1 MPAESLNPTAS
12 ISEPT
17 ERSTG
22 VVLAVDFGGTK
33 VESALVDE
41 NGTLLE
47 GSRFRHPTGRD
58 RSADELAEAVS
69 SVCRSSLQALDE
81 GLTIR
86 GIGIGA
92 AGPIDREK
100 GLVSPV
106 NLQVWRDFPLRD
118 TVAAVAREFGHSAPA
133 VLRLDGLCIT
143 LAENWVGAGR
153 GRDNMMGMIVST
165 GVGGGVIS
173 GGSVVAGFSGN
184 AGHIGQL
191 EVPGFTDVDAPCTL
205 EEIAAGPHTVAW
217 AQARGF
223 EGETGE
229 DLARAYAARDRIAV
243 AAVTRSGTAIG
254 RAIAS
259 VSTLLDLEVVV
270 IGGGFARVSPD
281 LFDIIRTA
289 IDRYSRFDYARR
301 VEVLPTG
308 LDTDGPLIGAAA
320 LVYRSV

>member
-1 MPAESLNPTAS
+1 MPTASLNPTAS
-12 ISEPT
+12 TPAPT
-17 ERSTG
+17 YPPG
-22 VVLAVDFGGTK
+22 LVLAVDFGGTK
-33 VESALVDE
+33 VESALVDDS
-41 NGTLLE
+41 GTLVA
-47 GSRFRHPTGRD
+47 GSRFRHPTGRE
-58 RSADELAEAVS
+58 RSASELADAVV
-69 SVCRSSLQALDE
+69 SVATSSLQSLPE
-81 GLTIR
+81 STSLR

-92 AGPIDREK
+92 AGPIDRER

-106 NLQVWRDFPLRD
+106 NLPAWRDFPLRE
-118 TVAAVAREFGHSAPA
+118 TVAAAARELGHDAPA

-153 GRDNMMGMIVST
+153 GTGNMMGMIVST

-173 GGSVVAGFSGN
+173 GSAVVAGFSGN

-229 DLARAYAARDRIAV
+229 DLARAYAEKDRIAV

-259 VSTLLDLEVVV
+259 VSTLLDLELVV
-270 IGGGFARVSPD
+270 IGGGFSLVTPD

-289 IDRYSRFDYARR
+289 IDRYSRFEYARR
-301 VEVLPTG
+301 VEVVPTG

-320 LVYRSV
+320 LVYRSI

>member
-1 MPAESLNPTAS
+1 VPAETLKQTAPILES
-12 ISEPT
+12 PAHVP
-17 ERSTG
+17 G

-41 NGTLLE
+41 TGALIA
-47 GSRFRHPTGRD
+47 GSRFRHPTGRE
-58 RSADELAEAVS
+58 RSAEELAEAVS
-69 SVCRSSLQALDE
+69 TVSRSSLNALPE
-81 GLTIR
+81 ATPLR

-118 TVAAVAREFGHSAPA
+118 TVAGVAGELGHTAPA

-173 GGSVVAGFSGN
+173 GGTVVAGFSGN
-184 AGHIGQL
+184 AGHIGQV

-217 AQARGF
+217 ARSRGF

-229 DLARAYAARDRIAV
+229 DLARAYAEKDRIAV

-259 VSTLLDLEVVV
+259 VSTLLDLELVV
-270 IGGGFARVSPD
+270 IGGGFARVTPD

-320 LVYRSV
+320 LIYRSV

>member
-1 MPAESLNPTAS
+1 MPTAS
-12 ISEPT
+12 PT
-17 ERSTG
+17 TTPSIVEQLHPAS

-33 VESALVDE
+33 VESALVRDD
-41 NGTLLE
+41 GTLVD
-47 GSRFRHPTGRD
+47 GSRFRRPTGRD
-58 RSADELAEAVS
+58 RSASELADAVAA
-69 SVCRSSLQALDE
+69 VVTASLQRVPAGTPL
-81 GLTIR
+81 R

-92 AGPIDREK
+92 AGPIDRER
-100 GLVSPV
+100 GRVSPV
-106 NLQVWRDFPLRD
+106 NLPVWRDFPLRE
-118 TVAAVAREFGHSAPA
+118 TVATAAREAGYDAPS

-153 GRDNMMGMIVST
+153 GIDNMMGMIVST

-173 GGSVVAGFSGN
+173 GGAVVAGFSGN

-191 EVPGFTDVDAPCTL
+191 EVPGFTEPDAPCTL

-217 AQARGF
+217 ARERGF
-223 EGETGE
+223 KGETGE
-229 DLARAYAARDRIAV
+229 DLAKAYAQSDRIAV

-270 IGGGFARVSPD
+270 IGGGFSLVTPD
-281 LFDIIRTA
+281 LFDIIRAA

-301 VEVLPTG
+301 VEVRPTG
-308 LDTDGPLIGAAA
+308 LDADGPLIGAAA
-320 LVYRSV
+320 LVYRSI

>member
-1 MPAESLNPTAS
+1 M
-12 ISEPT
+12 SEPM
-17 ERSTG
+17 EHAPS

-33 VESALVDE
+33 VEAALVDE
-41 NGTLLE
+41 AGALVD

-58 RSADELAEAVS
+58 RTAEELADAVAT
-69 SVCRSSLQALDE
+69 VVTAALQALPD
-81 GLTIR
+81 GTSLR
-86 GIGIGA
+86 GIGIGS
-92 AGPIDREK
+92 AGPIDREQ

-118 TVAAVAREFGHSAPA
+118 TVVAVARKSGHVVPA
-133 VLRLDGLCIT
+133 LLRLDGLCIT

-173 GGSVVAGFSGN
+173 GGSVVSGFSGN
-184 AGHIGQL
+184 AGHIGQV

-223 EGETGE
+223 EGSTGE
-229 DLARAYAARDRIAV
+229 DLARAYAAKDRIAV

-259 VSTLLDLEVVV
+259 VSTLLDLELVV
-270 IGGGFARVSPD
+270 IGGGFARVTPD

>member
-1 MPAESLNPTAS
+1 VPAESLNPNAS
-12 ISEPT
+12 LSEPIDH
-17 ERSTG
+17 SPG

-33 VESALVDE
+33 VEAALVDE
-41 NGTLLE
+41 NGVLLE
-47 GSRFRHPTGRD
+47 GSRFRSPTGRD
-58 RSADELAEAVS
+58 RTAEQLAEAVAT
-69 SVCRSSLQALDE
+69 VVTASLQKLP
-81 GLTIR
+81 GGTLR

-92 AGPIDREK
+92 AGPIDRER

-118 TVAAVAREFGHSAPA
+118 TVVGVARDSGFDAPA
-133 VLRLDGLCIT
+133 LLRLDGLCIT

-173 GGSVVAGFSGN
+173 GGAVVAGFSGN
-184 AGHIGQL
+184 AGHIGQV

-223 EGETGE
+223 SGSTGE
-229 DLARAYAARDRIAV
+229 DLARAYAEKDRIAV

-259 VSTLLDLEVVV
+259 VSTLLDLELVV
-270 IGGGFARVSPD
+270 IGGGFARVTPD

-301 VEVLPTG
+301 VQVLPTG

>member
-1 MPAESLNPTAS
+1 MHGP
-12 ISEPT
+12 
-17 ERSTG
+17 G

-33 VESALVDE
+33 VESGLVDE
-41 NGTLLE
+41 TGALLI
-47 GSRFRHPTGRD
+47 GSRFRQPTGRD
-58 RSADELAEAVS
+58 RSSDELRDAVV
-69 SVCRSSLQALDE
+69 SVVTSTLQQLPEGTAL
-81 GLTIR
+81 L

-92 AGPIDREK
+92 AGPIDRER
-100 GLVSPV
+100 GRVSPV
-106 NLQVWRDFPLRD
+106 NLPAWRDFALRD
-118 TVAAVAREFGHSAPA
+118 TVAATARDLGHDAP
-133 VLRLDGLCIT
+133 VKLRLDGLCIT
-143 LAENWVGAGR
+143 LAEHWVGAGR
-153 GRDNMMGMIVST
+153 GADNLMGMIVST
-165 GVGGGVIS
+165 GVGGGVVS
-173 GGSVVAGFSGN
+173 GGAVVDGFSGN

-205 EEIAAGPHTVAW
+205 EEIASGPHTVAW

-229 DLARAYAARDRIAV
+229 DLAAAYAEKDRIAV

-270 IGGGFARVSPD
+270 IGGGFSLVTPD

-301 VEVLPTG
+301 VEVRPTG